1 MSAPD
6 LALYAPGDD
15 PTLLPAA
22 ALSEAIGARRLSPV
36 TLVEALLA
44 RIAAQ
49 EPALHAFTEVHAADA
64 TLAAEAADK
73 AIRSGHALG
82 PLHGIPVALK
92 DLVELEG
99 RVVAGGSAIFR
110 GRIAT
115 RTATIAR
122 RMVAQGMI
130 VLGKTH
136 TVEFAHGGWGTNQH
150 MGTPWNPW
158 DQAVARTP
166 GGSSSGSG
174 VAVAARMAP
183 WAIGTDTGGSVRLP
197 ASFCGITGLK
207 ATIGRISTHGVLPL
221 SATLDTPGPM
231 TRTVRDAALLFG
243 VLHGP
248 DPLDPLTRGAP
259 ACDAMATLDR
269 GVRGLR
275 LARMPDD
282 ERADVDPEVLS
293 AFDRSLDLLEGLGA
307 EIVPFAMPRRFAD
320 YVAYSAIMQA
330 EAYALYGRLAE
341 DPATPM
347 GDATRRKLLAA
358 ASITARDYLAA
369 RALVAD
375 MKAEMARAMDG
386 IDAVLT
392 PTTLTAAIPLA
403 EVDEDGVPSRFTRFV
418 NLLEMCALSLPNGFT
433 AQGLPCSLQVACRGW
448 DEALALRIGQAAQG
462 ATDWHLRM
470 PPGLPSLDAP
480 RSTAR

>member
-6 LALYAPGDD
+6 LAPYAPGDD

-22 ALSEAIGARRLSPV
+22 ALSDAIAARRLSPV

-49 EPALHAFTEVHAADA
+49 EPTLRAFTEVHAADA
-64 TLAAEAADK
+64 PLAAEAADK

-110 GRIAT
+110 GRVAT

-150 MGTPWNPW
+150 MGTPHNPW
-158 DQAVARTP
+158 DPAVARTP

-221 SATLDTPGPM
+221 SATLD
-231 TRTVRDAALLFG
+231 
-243 VLHGP
+243 
-248 DPLDPLTRGAP
+248 
-259 ACDAMATLDR
+259 R

-275 LARMPDD
+275 LGRMPDD
-282 ERADVDPEVLS
+282 ERADVDPEVL
-293 AFDRSLDLLEGLGA
+293 AAYDRSLDLLGGLGA

-347 GDATRRKLLAA
+347 GDVTRRKLLAA

-369 RALVAD
+369 RALVTD

-392 PTTLTAAIPLA
+392 PTTLTAAIPLS

-448 DEALALRIGQAAQG
+448 DEALALRIGQAAQR
-462 ATDWHLRM
+462 ATDWHLRT
-470 PPGLPSLDAP
+470 PPGLHPLDAP